1 MHIHLSC
8 FIFSFLL
15 SSNISWAALEYSKIE
30 FPGCPENAFCQ
41 KSTGEIRTEW
51 LNALDN
57 FNRGKISEA
66 KFNDD
71 LQKKAG
77 IPIANWSTEE
87 GGKLTNILLWDSPC
101 KQHKNEASRFYIGEF
116 FRKNLKE
123 NELKEITS
131 LYFARAVG
139 LDANKKAF
147 SIIIPRGDIPTFSQ
161 NNEYYFLREDDGKY
175 FGLLVNKNGNI
186 RVTKPTTLS
195 QIPKD
200 AVCLKEQV
208 DLFNREAPSPSFYQS
223 YYCKDI
229 WDKTTST
236 YKTMLFGWSCS

>member
-1 MHIHLSC
+1 MYMFLSKFIVFC
-8 FIFSFLL
+8 FFY
-15 SSNISWAALEYSKIE
+15 SNFVWAALDYTKIE
-30 FPGCPENAFCQ
+30 YPGCPENAFCQ
-41 KSTGEIRTEW
+41 KSTGEIRSEW
-51 LNALDN
+51 LTALDN
-57 FNRGKISEA
+57 FNRDKISEA
-66 KFNDD
+66 KFNTDI
-71 LQKKAG
+71 QSKVG
-77 IPIANWSTEE
+77 IPIANWATEE
-87 GGKLTNILLWDSPC
+87 GGKLANILLWDSPC
-101 KQHKNEASRFYIGEF
+101 KQHKKEASKFYIGEF

-123 NELKEITS
+123 NELKNINS

-147 SIIIPRGDIPTFSQ
+147 SMIIPRGDIPTFSQ

-186 RVTKPTTLS
+186 RVTKPTTLP
-195 QIPKD
+195 QTPKD
-200 AVCLKEQV
+200 VVCLKEQV